1 MHHGSRTPAG
11 CCGESLGHLVTA
23 KYLRKVGERT
33 LVTFCN
39 GSLTSKMNTSKMK
52 WFTRYLTIL
61 FFTFFGEPFPM
72 EVELDEFGKVQRYKS
87 RAGSNLSVKNSGRGT
102 HGQCLMLLLKWKIGK
117 MQQCSISSCTWGIKM
132 GSWIPS
138 GIPTNRAAANVE
150 REIHRLW
157 SGGVVKRKIN
167 HSHMEVD
174 DWGLPHYRFLFWRM
188 YIYIRLRNFLYRMG
202 GGIPLSMSMYTDM
215 YMYIWYMYY
224 MPNYVTMQLFYM
236 YFVVFERV
244 VRSLDSLGASFFH
257 AYQGD

>member
-1 MHHGSRTPAG
+1 
-11 CCGESLGHLVTA
+11 
-23 KYLRKVGERT
+23 
-33 LVTFCN
+33 
-39 GSLTSKMNTSKMK
+39 
-52 WFTRYLTIL
+52 
-61 FFTFFGEPFPM
+61 
-72 EVELDEFGKVQRYKS
+72 
-87 RAGSNLSVKNSGRGT
+87 
-102 HGQCLMLLLKWKIGK
+102 LLLKWKIGK

-138 GIPTNRAAANVE
+138 GIPTNIAAANVE

-224 MPNYVTMQLFYM
+224 MPNYDTIQRFYM
-236 YFVVFERV
+236 SFVVFERV